1 MKTTLSSILGF
12 LLALAPTLALADIKV
27 LESKEAEL
35 NIGAMTQVIG
45 FGQQVDDPFTDHNRL
60 YLFMKEARFR
70 TNGRYQDYSFNLE
83 FALGGEE
90 SIVAQTGVSL
100 SLLDLSVN
108 IPIGFNHSY
117 LKVGQFKV
125 PYGRERLTYSGYS
138 QFLERSVQDLGFR
151 VGRDVGLA
159 LTLTPVKG
167 FTFIGGVFTG
177 GGRDVPPQHYLPERL
192 GIPMLVARVGVGDV
206 DDDLYVLHND
216 LNVTAPKF
224 AFFVNGL
231 YTKDSGVGHSTVLNV
246 KLADKSILLNSN
258 WNPYIGKTSTLGTWW
273 QVGADAALRAPAG
286 PLSLSAEVEAN
297 WASYSNDAG
306 IAHVAGG
313 RAQIGAGFQQFE
325 VALRYAVLGLDPQSG
340 LAGAIGSQPVQEVTT
355 SATWYI
361 SGQRLKLVGD
371 IPYLIHA
378 PVFTEKG
385 VGSYVGTELPDE
397 ASILAKPVNSVG
409 RQNIV
414 EARLML
420 QAAF

>member
-159 LTLTPVKG
+159 LTLTPVTG
-167 FTFIGGVFTG
+167 FTFTSAALLPGEATGPQKFKLSGTLSVAGVEKPITTVITVSSAPGNVFTATAL
-177 GGRDVPPQHYLPERL
+177 VPLKMTGFGIGPPTAML
-192 GIPMLVARVGVGDV
+192 GIM
-206 DDDLYVLHND
+206 
-216 LNVTAPKF
+216 
-224 AFFVNGL
+224 
-231 YTKDSGVGHSTVLNV
+231 
-246 KLADKSILLNSN
+246 
-258 WNPYIGKTSTLGTWW
+258 KT
-273 QVGADAALRAPAG
+273 ADAISIRIALKVLAQFAVPAPH
-286 PLSLSAEVEAN
+286 
-297 WASYSNDAG
+297 AS
-306 IAHVAGG
+306 
-313 RAQIGAGFQQFE
+313 
-325 VALRYAVLGLDPQSG
+325 
-340 LAGAIGSQPVQEVTT
+340 
-355 SATWYI
+355 
-361 SGQRLKLVGD
+361 K
-371 IPYLIHA
+371 
-378 PVFTEKG
+378 
-385 VGSYVGTELPDE
+385 
-397 ASILAKPVNSVG
+397 
-409 RQNIV
+409 
-414 EARLML
+414 
-420 QAAF
+420 